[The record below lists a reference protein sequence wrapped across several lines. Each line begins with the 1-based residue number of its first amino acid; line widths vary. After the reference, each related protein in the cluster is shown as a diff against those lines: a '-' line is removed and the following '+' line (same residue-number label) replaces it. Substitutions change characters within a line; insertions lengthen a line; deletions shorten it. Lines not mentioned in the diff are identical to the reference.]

1 MEHCKSTKIEKNK
14 NLKKKKG
21 GMNDFHVATEAAQFK
36 TMKVTAALRLASS
49 PYSGVSSL

>member
-1 MEHCKSTKIEKNK
+1 MEHCKSTKIEKIK
-14 NLKKKKG
+14 ILKKKG